1 MNAAGVEEYLIA
13 VALVLVTVT
22 ATVAALTRD
31 PVRQAVVLALLGLCL
46 SLLFMFLQAPDVAL
60 SQLAV
65 GTVVTPLLI
74 LLTARK
80 VRRTSGPR
88 GGRDGQEEGR
98 RR

>member
-1 MNAAGVEEYLIA
+1 MRAAGVEEYLIA

-22 ATVAALTRD
+22 ATLAALTHD

-46 SLLFMFLQAPDVAL
+46 ALLFTFLQAPDVAL

-74 LLTARK
+74 LLAVRK
-80 VRRTSGPR
+80 VRRVSGER
-88 GGRDGQEEGR
+88 GGGNGRAQGR

>member
-1 MNAAGVEEYLIA
+1 MNAAGLDNYLIA

-46 SLLFMFLQAPDVAL
+46 TVLFTFLQAPDVAL

-74 LLTARK
+74 LLTVRK
-80 VRRTSGPR
+80 VRRSSKGRPR
-88 GGRDGQEEGR
+88 
-98 RR
+98 